1 MNIDVV
7 QEAFHRSH
15 RGQITFPE
23 QAKMLADAGIEA
35 YHVDLARSEW
45 RYYTPSGES
54 HVEISSEQ
62 HAPAADNFCADSVQA
77 ALLNI
82 RQGTTDY
89 PKFLEQILA
98 AGCVYYVAYLAGRQ
112 VIYFGRK
119 GEFHI
124 EPFPPAH

>member
-62 HAPAADNFCADSVQA
+62 HAPAADPSVDLPPMVPAGMLDDRLAD
-77 ALLNI
+77 
-82 RQGTTDY
+82 G
-89 PKFLEQILA
+89 
-98 AGCVYYVAYLAGRQ
+98 
-112 VIYFGRK
+112 
-119 GEFHI
+119 
-124 EPFPPAH
+124 